1 MIENLDSN
9 ICRQRIKDLFANEEP
24 YEAIALVEDELDD
37 LVCNIFKESKEDLD
51 KAMEGNA
58 MILYKKNGGI
68 VILTDEGEKV
78 FMYDYAYKGSSKEKG
93 TRIQC
98 GKFKMTKRGRIC
110 IDAQECLS
118 LNELKYK
125 MFMYIDEQDMIK
137 ASSAAWAIYK
147 DASPENRDRM
157 KFCIHSLRNYM
168 KRTRLDIAC

>member
-1 MIENLDSN
+1 MIEDFN
-9 ICRQRIKDLFANEEP
+9 INTFRQRVKDYFANEEP

-37 LVCNIFKESKEDLD
+37 IVCNIFKESKVDLD

-58 MILYKKNGGI
+58 KILYAKNGGI
-68 VILTDEGEKV
+68 VILTDEGEKL
-78 FMYDYAYKGSSKEKG
+78 FMYEYAYKGSNKEKG

-98 GKFKMTKRGRIC
+98 GKYRMTKRGRIY

-125 MFMYIDEQDMIK
+125 MFMYIDEQNMIK
-137 ASSAAWAIYK
+137 ASSAAWAINK
-147 DASPENRDRM
+147 DASLENRDKM

-168 KRTRLDIAC
+168 KRIKFDIAC

>member
-1 MIENLDSN
+1 MTEDFN
-9 ICRQRIKDLFANEEP
+9 INTFKQRVKDIFANEEP

-37 LVCNIFKESKEDLD
+37 IVCNIFKESTEDLD

-58 MILYKKNGGI
+58 TILYKKNGGI
-68 VILTDEGEKV
+68 VILTDEGEKL
-78 FMYDYAYKGSSKEKG
+78 FMYDYAYKGSNKEKG

-118 LNELKYK
+118 MNELKYK
-125 MFMYIDEQDMIK
+125 MFMCIDEQDMIK

-147 DASPENRDRM
+147 NASTENRDKM
-157 KFCIHSLRNYM
+157 KYCIHSLRNYM
-168 KRTRLDIAC
+168 KHTRLDIAC